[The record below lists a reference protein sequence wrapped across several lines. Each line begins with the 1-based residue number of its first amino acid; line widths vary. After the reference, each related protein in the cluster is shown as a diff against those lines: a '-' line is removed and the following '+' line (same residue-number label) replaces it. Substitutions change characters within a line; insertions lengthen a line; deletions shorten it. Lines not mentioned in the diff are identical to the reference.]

1 MNILENLLFTDF
13 SLLSTSRRFVVL
25 RPSPHGAAD
34 PFGAQ
39 DLHLLLEGVG
49 GARFETGVARTPTKD
64 TTYIIRMLGND
75 NEKVVC
81 SLFLQWD
88 KEPSDISKDRIA
100 AWEAMKGKFGEK
112 LEF

>member
-1 MNILENLLFTDF
+1 
-13 SLLSTSRRFVVL
+13 
-25 RPSPHGAAD
+25 
-34 PFGAQ
+34 
-39 DLHLLLEGVG
+39 
-49 GARFETGVARTPTKD
+49 
-64 TTYIIRMLGND
+64 MLGND